1 MVNEDRG
8 LRVAWE
14 GRPDSRPGLL
24 PPGWSFGDGSMDLS
38 FKASWSVFT
47 IIISVP
53 DFLEKIFG
61 YACVHAESL
70 QSCPTLL

>member
-53 DFLEKIFG
+53 DFL
-61 YACVHAESL
+61 
-70 QSCPTLL
+70 